1 MFKKI
6 PKGYGLNECPPLR
19 EAIALGFTHLPVL
32 LLNTVPIPLLIGG
45 GIGLPA
51 SEITI
56 LIAALS
62 LIHI

>member
-45 GIGLPA
+45 GKVLVGFKPA
-51 SEITI
+51 EWE
-56 LIAALS
+56 AALK
-62 LIHI
+62 

>member
-45 GIGLPA
+45 GIACRPRR
-51 SEITI
+51 SPF
-56 LIAALS
+56 
-62 LIHI
+62 